1 MQFIAIKQHHI
12 TLKPIHAIKEQQQHK
27 SEKIVVI
34 RGMDS
39 VN

>member
-12 TLKPIHAIKEQQQHK
+12 TLKIHAIKEQQQHK